1 MPAAPMRYEDWD
13 IPDPARQ
20 PLEVVRDI
28 RDDIQGP
35 RHRPPAR
42 HPRLTADPGKEPVP

>member
-20 PLEVVRDI
+20 PLEVVRDL
-28 RDDIQGP
+28 RDDIQG
-35 RHRPPAR
+35 RVTVLRR
-42 HPRLTADPGKEPVP
+42 DILD

>member
-1 MPAAPMRYEDWD
+1 MPAAPKRREDWD

-28 RDDIQGP
+28 RDDIQG
-35 RHRPPAR
+35 RATVLRR
-42 HPRLTADPGKEPVP
+42 DILD